1 MLNDNWSFLS
11 FKTFPNP
18 TFMIT
23 VENSLY
29 LTGQSNIW
37 KLDLNLNVL
46 IQYTAT
52 VTVWYRGLYFN
63 STNRLLY
70 VAPYALTEI
79 HVFNLNPTLSHS
91 FLISPYRPWSFEGY
105 NNQLYVGT
113 TNGIVLVVQNDVIVN
128 QFNGCGGNSIWL
140 TSILFDHYGYFATSC
155 YNDKL
160 YLLFANG
167 TYTGKVITTPINP
180 FYIGFDS
187 KDHFI
192 QLSKSQTTIYN

>member
-1 MLNDNWSFLS
+1 MFNNPAIQSIFNEFNGESFGWLVGFGMYSSPDAIYYYVMDRAANKVYILNDNWSFVS
-11 FKTFPNP
+11 FKTFYEPSY
-18 TFMIT
+18 MIT

-29 LTGQSNIW
+29 MTGEWNLW

-63 STNRLLY
+63 STNRFLY

-91 FLISPYRPWSFEGY
+91 FSISPYRPWSFEGY

-128 QFNGCGGNSIWL
+128 QFNGCG
-140 TSILFDHYGYFATSC
+140 
-155 YNDKL
+155 
-160 YLLFANG
+160 
-167 TYTGKVITTPINP
+167 
-180 FYIGFDS
+180 
-187 KDHFI
+187 
-192 QLSKSQTTIYN
+192 